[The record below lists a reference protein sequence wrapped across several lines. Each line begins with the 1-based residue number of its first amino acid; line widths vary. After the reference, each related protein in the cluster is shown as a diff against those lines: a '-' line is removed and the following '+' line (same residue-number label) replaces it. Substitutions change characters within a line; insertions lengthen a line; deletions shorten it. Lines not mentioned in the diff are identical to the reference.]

1 MRLPKWMPRLVSGR
15 KAALIGTASALSS
28 GGYAMSAMPPA
39 EAAAYLAT
47 YGQSGWVY
55 ICARTIAMKTA
66 SAKMH
71 LYDPSGMEIERHV
84 LLDVLASPNEAM
96 SGNRLRHLT
105 QLHLDHAGEA
115 FWYVVFNNAGG
126 PEQIIPLNPALV
138 AVVPGKQRLIDG
150 YILDN
155 GKEQVSFDPEE
166 IVHFAYPN
174 PDPRNPLHGAS
185 PLSAIR
191 YAIATNQNAQE
202 WNHKFFKNGA
212 RPDGYLSTDLELDEV
227 DSEALRKRWERNHQ
241 GNENWRKI
249 AVASHGLKYLETG
262 LSHADMDFLD
272 QLVDSRNFILA
283 VLGVPRSIVGI
294 VEDVNRANAF
304 QDELNFATYT
314 IDPRLELQ
322 ADTLNSFLLPRFSP
336 GCTVGFTSTKPQ
348 DEEFEHTKRM
358 EELDHGVTY
367 INEVREEQGKEP
379 VPWGDEP
386 YQRTPGIFL
395 NSQAT
400 ARFLSALTERPQGSN
415 VVDVPAAPKKRAL
428 PPAPVVLASPRTR
441 AAIALVKSNMPAEH
455 ERYSRRLSKR
465 EARMKKKLAKLWRD
479 VEREMVARMREALVG
494 NGSRAYYELHPQG
507 AAATL
512 MLRSKSVA
520 DEFVFDIATVS
531 ADLGKLWKEHDVETA
546 LDEAAVVARQFAF
559 DNVLPEESVMLQ
571 NWAGTRAERFSFAVT
586 QQAAD
591 DLRQTLNDGTLA
603 SETLDELVERVS
615 GVFENKQGYE
625 AERIARTE
633 SATASSMGRLMEY
646 KESGVCTGKEWLT
659 AIDERTRESHAE
671 IDGQVVGLDEMFTL
685 GSGVQTEG
693 PGLSG
698 EAEEDINCR
707 CEALPVVGEPGEEV

>member
-1 MRLPKWMPRLVSGR
+1 M
-15 KAALIGTASALSS
+15 AIT
-28 GGYAMSAMPPA
+28 PPA
-39 EAAAYLAT
+39 QRIWWKE
-47 YGQSGWVY
+47 
-55 ICARTIAMKTA
+55 
-66 SAKMH
+66 
-71 LYDPSGMEIERHV
+71 PIERVELVWIVIAFLWGLFMFGFMIAWHFIGQQN
-84 LLDVLASPNEAM
+84 LSKEAYRIAP
-96 SGNRLRHLT
+96 S
-105 QLHLDHAGEA
+105 AYEA
-115 FWYVVFNNAGG
+115 KVD
-126 PEQIIPLNPALV
+126 E
-138 AVVPGKQRLIDG
+138 
-150 YILDN
+150 
-155 GKEQVSFDPEE
+155 
-166 IVHFAYPN
+166 FA
-174 PDPRNPLHGAS
+174 
-185 PLSAIR
+185 
-191 YAIATNQNAQE
+191 
-202 WNHKFFKNGA
+202 K
-212 RPDGYLSTDLELDEV
+212 
-227 DSEALRKRWERNHQ
+227 
-241 GNENWRKI
+241 
-249 AVASHGLKYLETG
+249 KY
-262 LSHADMDFLD
+262 
-272 QLVDSRNFILA
+272 
-283 VLGVPRSIVGI
+283 
-294 VEDVNRANAF
+294 
-304 QDELNFATYT
+304 
-314 IDPRLELQ
+314 
-322 ADTLNSFLLPRFSP
+322 
-336 GCTVGFTSTKPQ
+336 K
-348 DEEFEHTKRM
+348 
-358 EELDHGVTY
+358 
-367 INEVREEQGKEP
+367 VREEQGKEP

-591 DLRQTLNDGTLA
+591 ELRQTLNDGTLA

-633 SATASSMGRLMEY
+633 SATASIFIW
-646 KESGVCTGKEWLT
+646 VFF
-659 AIDERTRESHAE
+659 I
-671 IDGQVVGLDEMFTL
+671 
-685 GSGVQTEG
+685 
-693 PGLSG
+693 
-698 EAEEDINCR
+698 
-707 CEALPVVGEPGEEV
+707 